1 MLQVAQLYLFSMTGA
16 LLDSVLVRISSYK
29 CERLLKAPQVYRM
42 YIVWGRYWPLVV
54 LPCTCIAAY
63 MISAVVRYSTYTRAR
78 STSFKPPQML
88 LQTCIHISQS
98 LRHPSQFIEVLH
110 EVQNLRSD
118 TIIALSLAVFA
129 NSFCTGAFSRVEKAL

>member
-29 CERLLKAPQVYRM
+29 CERLLRAPQVYRM

-63 MISAVVRYSTYTRAR
+63 MVSAVVRYYVCSCSKHVIQALTDACANLH
-78 STSFKPPQML
+78 SHQS
-88 LQTCIHISQS
+88 ISKT
-98 LRHPSQFIEVLH
+98 P
-110 EVQNLRSD
+110 
-118 TIIALSLAVFA
+118 LAIY
-129 NSFCTGAFSRVEKAL
+129 